1 MKLKY
6 YIPNQHG
13 AWAMLIVPFLFGMI
27 IAEPNPQH
35 LLLFVCWLLVYL
47 MMFPI
52 LQWIR
57 TKKTIQYLSPILFFG
72 TLLVPFAIWLIVLR
86 PKMILIALMFIP
98 LFLVNAYFA
107 KTKNERALIN
117 DIAAI
122 VQFSLMVFI
131 SFEIGEGTNYSAAME
146 LFFVSI
152 LYFVGTAFYVKTIIR
167 EKNNRSFYYF
177 SVGYHVCLVLL
188 SMCFLPWMMVL
199 SACVLLIRAL
209 WFPRMKISVKQSG
222 ISEIVFSIVV
232 LLSVWLSY
240 GI

>member
-27 IAEPNPQH
+27 ISEPNPQH

-47 MMFPI
+47 MMFPV
-52 LQWIR
+52 LQWLR
-57 TKKTIQYLSPILFFG
+57 TKKTNQYRNPILLYG
-72 TLLVPFAIWLIVLR
+72 TILAPIAIWLLILR

-131 SFEIGEGTNYSAAME
+131 SFVIGEGTNYSVATE
-146 LFFVSI
+146 LFFVSV

-167 EKNNRSFYYF
+167 EKNNKSFYYF
-177 SVGYHVCLVLL
+177 SVGYHCCLVLL
-188 SMCFLPWMMVL
+188 SVCFLPWLMVL
-199 SACVLLIRAL
+199 PAGVLLIRAI
-209 WFPRMKISVKQSG
+209 WFPRTKISVKQSG
-222 ISEIVFSIVV
+222 IREIVFSIVV
-232 LLSVWLSY
+232 LMSVWLTY
-240 GI
+240 GL